1 MIKKI
6 LATLISCFILVG
18 LIVIYYWRDIQY
30 QPESADLINYFLILP
45 VAITLVLL
53 SPWLIYKAYQ
63 HYKEKKQQAL
73 LAEQNQEDGSIEA
86 QPIAQ
91 ESKWLKL
98 NLYAASAYSALGEN
112 DSIIEGI
119 KQFSSP
125 KLDQN
130 LVNFHGIPILSYRI
144 AELDQQVNDDE
155 GELQFSSIRQQ
166 RIMALIQHQ
175 LEQHTELLV
184 SISEHLKR
192 SSLFYES
199 QNLYEYRM
207 HPVWI
212 DPTLSTTGDEDG
224 GTIQVEQVYRL
235 DKLNLH
241 ILLSEDVVH
250 TWNDTSSNEALQSI
264 FYDLGIIPQKF
275 HIEYHYLSAASTE
288 QHLVELFERIQ
299 NQPHEISLLLAGDS
313 EIDQDIIDEKSWGAS
328 AYIPAEFI
336 NSSCLAHPDVQLE
349 QLQPEKTFNLV
360 LNQNNLIQ
368 IFQELKIADLPQY
381 QAEEPFVLVVEDGSD
396 IKVVKKLEQFFTK
409 SPVEPHHYLYCKPAF
424 GHTQNVAKL
433 CGLMLGA
440 HLSEQQVAFI
450 YGQNLQ
456 AFIQAFPEIE
466 PDQDSV
472 ALAN

>member
-63 HYKEKKQQAL
+63 HHKEKKQQAI
-73 LAEQNQEDGSIEA
+73 LAAQSQEGGSTETEE
-86 QPIAQ
+86 IAQ

-125 KLDQN
+125 QLDQH
-130 LVNFHGIPILSYRI
+130 LVNFHGVPILSYRI
-144 AELDQQVNDDE
+144 EALDPQVESEDE
-155 GELQFSSIRQQ
+155 EALQFLPIRQQ
-166 RIMALIQHQ
+166 RIMALIHHQ

-184 SISEHLKR
+184 SISDHLKQ

-199 QNLYEYRM
+199 QNLHEYRM
-207 HPVWI
+207 HPAWI
-212 DPTLSTTGDEDG
+212 DPSLSGAEDG
-224 GTIQVEQVYRL
+224 DAIQVEQVYRL

-250 TWNDTSSNEALQSI
+250 TWNDASSNEALQSI
-264 FYDLGIIPQKF
+264 FYDLGIILQKF

-299 NQPHEISLLLAGDS
+299 NQPHEISLILASDS

-336 NSSCLAHPDVQLE
+336 SSSCLAHPDVQLE

-360 LNQNNLIQ
+360 LNQNNLNQ
-368 IFQELKIADLPQY
+368 IFQELKITDLPQY
-381 QAEEPFVLVVEDGSD
+381 QAEDPFVLVVEDGAD
-396 IKVVKKLEQFFTK
+396 IKVVKKLERFFTQ
-409 SPVEPHHYLYCKPAF
+409 SPVEPHHYLYCKPIF

-433 CGLMLGA
+433 FGLMLGA
-440 HLSEQQVAFI
+440 HLSEQQVAFV

-456 AFIQAFPEIE
+456 AFIQAFPEVE
-466 PDQDSV
+466 LDQDSV
-472 ALAN
+472 AIAN